1 MTPKPVKIG
10 LAVVLLGVG
19 FGAIVAVDR
28 LGWINGSAA
37 GNDTQSAAARA
48 CPHGMP
54 DAKCPFCDESLID
67 CKDMVRDCD
76 HSVSPQNR

>member
-54 DAKCPFCDESLID
+54 LGIMCSL
-67 CKDMVRDCD
+67 
-76 HSVSPQNR
+76 